1 MNEPFIYEEEE
12 EEEEVTPPAG
22 DPPAGDP
29 PAKKDDTPPTT
40 GVDLEKELAQVRKER
55 DEAMAKLTES
65 ERVRAEQSDNFR
77 KLKDLT
83 KEEKAKLSATEI
95 ELMKRQ
101 EALEEK
107 EAKFV
112 ESQRQTYIDDALDR
126 IAGDD
131 AKLKEKIMINYK
143 RISGEANTKK
153 EIEERTVEAYNML
166 GLNQKNPLAAAVNAS
181 GDAPK
186 GGETSDTRTKE
197 LAEGLGLP
205 IKLDK

>member
-1 MNEPFIYEEEE
+1 MDEENKDT
-12 EEEEVTPPAG
+12 VPPAG
-22 DPPAGDP
+22 DPPAGDL
-29 PAKKDDTPPTT
+29 PAKKDDTPPAT
-40 GVDLEKELAQVRKER
+40 GVDLEKELEQARK
-55 DEAMAKLTES
+55 DLADATAKLTES
-65 ERVRAEQSDNFR
+65 ERVRAEQADNFK

-83 KEEKAKLSATEI
+83 KEERAKLSAGEI
-95 ELMKRQ
+95 EVRKR
-101 EALEEK
+101 LEELEER
-107 EAKFV
+107 EAKFM
-112 ESQRQTYIDDALDR
+112 ESQRQTYIDDALER

-186 GGETSDTRTKE
+186 GASETSTARTKE
-197 LAEGLGLP
+197 LAEGLALP
-205 IKLDK
+205 IKTDDIK